1 LFIFA
6 QKIVGQTVFDRAIL
20 HLDLDAFFV
29 SVELLRHPELR
40 GKPLIIGGSS
50 ERGVVSSCSYEAR
63 QFGVRSAMPVRAAL
77 RLCPSAV
84 VLRGDM
90 EAYSRH
96 SKIVTRII
104 AADAP
109 LFEKASIDEFYVD
122 LTGMDKYFGCWKWS
136 QELRQRIIRETGL
149 PLTMALS
156 VNKVVSKIGA
166 GEAKPNGEL
175 LIPAGTERDF
185 LAPLPVGKM
194 PSIGKETERKL
205 AQMGIRTL
213 GQLAAAPLPMLEY
226 ELGKHGLFLWKR
238 ANGEDD
244 SPVSP
249 WREQKS
255 ISTERTF
262 FNDIGDAQ
270 QLRDRLTDLV
280 TKLAFE
286 LRQDKKLTACV
297 AVKIRYPDFSTF
309 TQQRK
314 IPLTANDSLL
324 LKTAQEIFSK
334 FYDHRRPLRLLGVR
348 FSDLAEGNVQTD
360 LFGNTARETQLLQQ
374 LDHIRERF
382 GANAVTRGV
391 NAKKKKPPQK

>member
-1 LFIFA
+1 
-6 QKIVGQTVFDRAIL
+6 VFDRAIL
-20 HLDLDAFFV
+20 HIDLDAFYV

-63 QFGVRSAMPVRAAL
+63 RFGVRSAMPVRAAL
-77 RLCPSAV
+77 QLCPGAT

-90 EAYSRH
+90 ETYAKH

-104 AADAP
+104 AEAAP
-109 LFEKASIDEFYVD
+109 LFEKASIDEFYID
-122 LTGMDKYFGCWKWS
+122 LSGMDKYFGCWKWS
-136 QELRQRIIRETGL
+136 QELRRRIMSETGL

-156 VNKVVSKIGA
+156 VNKTVSKIGA

-205 AQMGIRTL
+205 ALLGIRTI
-213 GQLAAAPLPMLEY
+213 GQLAAMPPALLERD
-226 ELGKHGLFLWKR
+226 LGKHGLYIWKR
-238 ANGEDD
+238 AQGEDD

-249 WREQKS
+249 WHEQKS

-262 FNDIGDAQ
+262 HTDIGDAQ

-280 TKLAFE
+280 TRLAFE

-297 AVKIRYPDFSTF
+297 AVKVRYPDFSTF
-309 TQQRK
+309 TRQSK
-314 IPLTANDSLL
+314 VPLTASDSILM
-324 LKTAQEIFSK
+324 KAAQEIFGQL
-334 FYDHRRPLRLLGVR
+334 YDHRRPLRLLGVR
-348 FSDLAEGNVQTD
+348 FSDLANGNEQTS
-360 LFGNTARETQLLQQ
+360 LFNDTAREADLLQQ
-374 LDHIRERF
+374 LDKIRARF
-382 GANAVTRGV
+382 GAGAVVRGV
-391 NAKKKKPPQK
+391 NVKKKKNGD

>member
-1 LFIFA
+1 M
-6 QKIVGQTVFDRAIL
+6 FDRAIL
-20 HLDLDAFFV
+20 HIDLDAFYV

-63 QFGVRSAMPVRAAL
+63 RFGVRSAMPVRAAL
-77 RLCPSAV
+77 QLCPGAT

-90 EAYSRH
+90 ETYAKH

-104 AADAP
+104 AEAAP
-109 LFEKASIDEFYVD
+109 LFEKASIDEFYID
-122 LTGMDKYFGCWKWS
+122 LSGMDKYFGCWKWS
-136 QELRQRIIRETGL
+136 QELRRRIMSETGL

-156 VNKVVSKIGA
+156 VNKTVSKIGA

-205 AQMGIRTL
+205 AQLGIRTI
-213 GQLAAAPLPMLEY
+213 GQLAAMPPALLERDF
-226 ELGKHGLFLWKR
+226 GKHGLYIWKR
-238 ANGEDD
+238 AQGEDD

-249 WREQKS
+249 WHEQKS

-262 FNDIGDAQ
+262 HTDIGDAQ

-280 TKLAFE
+280 TRLAFE

-297 AVKIRYPDFSTF
+297 AVKVRYPDFSTF
-309 TQQRK
+309 TRQSK
-314 IPLTANDSLL
+314 VPLTASDSILM
-324 LKTAQEIFSK
+324 KAAQEIFGQL
-334 FYDHRRPLRLLGVR
+334 YDHRRPLRLLGVR
-348 FSDLAEGNVQTD
+348 FSDLATGNEQTS
-360 LFGNTARETQLLQQ
+360 LFNDTAREADLLQQ
-374 LDHIRERF
+374 LDKIRARF
-382 GANAVTRGV
+382 GAGAVVRGV
-391 NAKKKKPPQK
+391 NVKKKKNGD

>member
-1 LFIFA
+1 M
-6 QKIVGQTVFDRAIL
+6 FDRAIL
-20 HLDLDAFFV
+20 HIDLDAFYV

-63 QFGVRSAMPVRAAL
+63 RFGVRSAMPVRAAL
-77 RLCPSAV
+77 QLCPGAT

-90 EAYSRH
+90 EAYAKH

-104 AADAP
+104 AEAAP
-109 LFEKASIDEFYVD
+109 LFEKASIDEFYID
-122 LTGMDKYFGCWKWS
+122 LSGMDKYFGCWKWS
-136 QELRQRIIRETGL
+136 QELRRRIMSETGL

-156 VNKVVSKIGA
+156 VNKTVSKIGA

-205 AQMGIRTL
+205 AQLGIRTI
-213 GQLAAAPLPMLEY
+213 GQLAAMPPALLERDF
-226 ELGKHGLFLWKR
+226 GKHGLYIWKR
-238 ANGEDD
+238 AQGEDD

-249 WREQKS
+249 WHEQKS

-262 FNDIGDAQ
+262 HTDIGDAQ

-280 TKLAFE
+280 TRLAFE
-286 LRQDKKLTACV
+286 LRRDKKLTACV
-297 AVKIRYPDFSTF
+297 AVKVRYPDFSTF
-309 TQQRK
+309 TRQSK
-314 IPLTANDSLL
+314 VPLTASDSILM
-324 LKTAQEIFSK
+324 KAAQEIFAQL
-334 FYDHRRPLRLLGVR
+334 YDHRRPLRLLGVR
-348 FSDLAEGNVQTD
+348 FSDLASGNEQTS
-360 LFGNTARETQLLQQ
+360 LFNDTAREADLLQQ
-374 LDHIRERF
+374 LDKIRARF
-382 GANAVTRGV
+382 GAGAVVRGV
-391 NAKKKKPPQK
+391 NVKKKKNGD